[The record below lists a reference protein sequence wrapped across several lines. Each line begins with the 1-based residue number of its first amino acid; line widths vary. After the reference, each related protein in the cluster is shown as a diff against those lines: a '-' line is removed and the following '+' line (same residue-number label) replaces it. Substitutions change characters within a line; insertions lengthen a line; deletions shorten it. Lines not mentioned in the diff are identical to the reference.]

1 MFPSALSE
9 CGMGGSGKRCTRTDL
24 ALRLDHHGDSVV
36 SCSEVRHESTSPA
49 QQKTRPLGDRRAD
62 WGAGYQSVG
71 RSRVWGLKSQTV
83 SGNEDDS
90 DHRHREVELRC
101 TRVKENAVVQNQ
113 GGHLC
118 QGGDTVTQ
126 ASVMWGDGLQLAR
139 PSEG

>member
-1 MFPSALSE
+1 MFPSAVSE

-36 SCSEVRHESTSPA
+36 SCSEIRRESTSPA
-49 QQKTRPLGDRRAD
+49 QRKTRPLGDRRAG

-71 RSRVWGLKSQTV
+71 RSQVWGLKSQTV
-83 SGNEDDS
+83 SGNEGDS
-90 DHRHREVELRC
+90 DHRHREEVELRC
-101 TRVKENAVVQNQ
+101 TRVNENAVVQN
-113 GGHLC
+113 